1 MEDREWEQQW
11 KIINNYWTR
20 LSKISWFVCGE
31 QINICRSRRLSQI
44 IDLHDKQLLFYHLIT
59 EFVLFNEYPWEA
71 KRSAIFKQ
79 EWSQEGEKHGF
90 LYACAEYYLQPN
102 TVGRHCTWADHYLQA
117 VICRSR
123 GGLLTN
129 EKKEKFASN
138 DNVDYLPVKIKLTY
152 ILACLLDL
160 AAKNR
165 WTAVWLTAQSGNKP
179 NAPPMTKVHID
190 RRWVGSGL
198 RLFRGENKQLTSR
211 KLLVHGTIKFAKMNH
226 NFDYKARP
234 VSIDLWSPSVAHS
247 YTVSTGNHMIL
258 SAIRNR

>member
-1 MEDREWEQQW
+1 MT
-11 KIINNYWTR
+11 NNYCFIIWS
-20 LSKISWFVCGE
+20 LSLFFLT
-31 QINICRSRRLSQI
+31 NILG
-44 IDLHDKQLLFYHLIT
+44 
-59 EFVLFNEYPWEA
+59 
-71 KRSAIFKQ
+71 KRSDLPFSSKSDRKKEKSTVSFTHVQNIIC
-79 EWSQEGEKHGF
+79 SQTQLDGIAHEQTIICK
-90 LYACAEYYLQPN
+90 
-102 TVGRHCTWADHYLQA
+102 A

-234 VSIDLWSPSVAHS
+234 VSIDLRSPSVAHS

>member
-138 DNVDYLPVKIKLTY
+138 DNKGYYIQQHCFSVRFKIMR
-152 ILACLLDL
+152 
-160 AAKNR
+160 KNMY
-165 WTAVWLTAQSGNKP
+165 TKTSKMSYYKCLTAHLQVCIQSP
-179 NAPPMTKVHID
+179 H
-190 RRWVGSGL
+190 
-198 RLFRGENKQLTSR
+198 
-211 KLLVHGTIKFAKMNH
+211 
-226 NFDYKARP
+226 
-234 VSIDLWSPSVAHS
+234 
-247 YTVSTGNHMIL
+247 
-258 SAIRNR
+258 

>member
-1 MEDREWEQQW
+1 MCRILFAAKHSWTALRMSRPLFVGSYLQVTWWALDQW
-11 KIINNYWTR
+11 KER
-20 LSKISWFVCGE
+20 KI
-31 QINICRSRRLSQI
+31 
-44 IDLHDKQLLFYHLIT
+44 
-59 EFVLFNEYPWEA
+59 
-71 KRSAIFKQ
+71 
-79 EWSQEGEKHGF
+79 
-90 LYACAEYYLQPN
+90 
-102 TVGRHCTWADHYLQA
+102 
-117 VICRSR
+117 
-123 GGLLTN
+123 
-129 EKKEKFASN
+129 ASN

-258 SAIRNR
+258 SAIRNK